1 MCKLRWKKMLLQK
14 VVAASRGEDV
24 CGGGV
29 AGSRG
34 EDVLDAGVVDVVV
47 DMVDCMDPL

>member
-1 MCKLRWKKMLLQK
+1 MLLQK

-34 EDVLDAGVVDVVV
+34 EDVSGLRVEVAAV
-47 DMVDCMDPL
+47 MVDGMDSL